1 MKGTKALL
9 ISLFLGLSLIGLYS
23 CRQNEEKKII
33 DPNNEVEKVDENI
46 NKEETVDKDI
56 KRLNTYNTNLTL
68 KDTDNKYTEKLVY
81 NLEVSNVLKEY
92 KSQELSFNN
101 IHYSSNE
108 KFQKFSISDTNNI
121 NSDRKNGLLIRS
133 EKEENEEVEGYAVF
147 DFNLINAISKLEFSP
162 TTYNQNP
169 NDIKNLESFKILVF
183 KNGTYSEFYDATND
197 VKNNTTSIIN
207 FTDENINKVKFVVK
221 STIHKT
227 RIAIKNLKVYQKL
240 FEYNI
245 LYDTNEGT
253 FSKEKDT
260 FFENTNFNTVEEP
273 KKEGFVFLNWVD
285 VKTKEVV
292 DQNTLIKGNMI
303 LKAFWTKKVK
313 ITFINDSENTVIE
326 KNVGDTIQD
335 DKDFIKPSKE
345 GYTNN
350 LTYKIILKDNTL
362 LDIKFPLTL
371 KENLNI
377 KILFEIEKS
386 KVVNDF
392 RQLKDL
398 YNQEKN
404 NNNFNFEDIE
414 LKNVSIKKFSSFNF
428 LVDQI
433 GNLLLISQKDI
444 SLEEN
449 TLYNLTVNIDTLMHD
464 KKQNDTVLVAK
475 DLKNEQIISHEQVNR
490 EKVELLT
497 LADLGLIFNET
508 KNLNLANYTL
518 SIGIKDVRL
527 KVVGDKIFLTDLEK
541 ESTFIELDKSSF
553 NYNNYLLK
561 DGKKYSKLYVYIL
574 GLNNEKDKLMVVLS
588 REFGHSLIK
597 E

>member
-1 MKGTKALL
+1 MKRTKALL

-46 NKEETVDKDI
+46 NKDETVDKDI

-101 IHYSSNE
+101 RHYSSNE

-227 RIAIKNLKVYQKL
+227 RIAIKSLKVYQKL

-260 FFENTNFNTVEEP
+260 FFENTNFNIVEEP

-292 DQNTLIKGNMI
+292 DENTLIKGNMI

-464 KKQNDTVLVAK
+464 EKQNDTVLVAK
-475 DLKNEQIISHEQVNR
+475 DLKNEQIVSHEQVNR